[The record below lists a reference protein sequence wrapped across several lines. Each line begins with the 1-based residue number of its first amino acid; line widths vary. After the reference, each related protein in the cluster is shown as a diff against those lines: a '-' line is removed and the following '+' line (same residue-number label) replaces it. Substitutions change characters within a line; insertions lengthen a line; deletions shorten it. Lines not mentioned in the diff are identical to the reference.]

1 MLKLDRLGWAAG
13 LVLNVHGA
21 RIGVRVNDSRALE
34 HLKPS
39 YPAGWEVDVDQVK
52 EVEEL
57 FSVRMF
63 LDSGIVSSR
72 QFNLVYR
79 GVTRIVRSLRLD
91 DLVGPFETQFHAA
104 VAQLS
109 PRVFIHAGVV
119 GWNGQALVIPGSTLS
134 GKTTLVRALVAAGA
148 EYYSDEFAVLD
159 ANGFVYPYLKALGIR
174 SPGSVEQSRL
184 PIEDLNGAFG
194 HQPIPVGA
202 ILFSEYQN
210 GARGEFRRVSTGQ
223 ALLGLLKYAV
233 TAKSRPTETL
243 VALRLAA
250 SNARCFRVLRG
261 DAGPTVD
268 RLFRLLSRP
277 HEAASAA
284 ATPRITTCP
293 AD

>member
-13 LVLNVHGA
+13 VVLNVHGA
-21 RIGVRVNDSRALE
+21 RIGVRVNDGRVLE
-34 HLKPS
+34 RLKPS
-39 YPAGWEVDVDQVK
+39 YPAGWELDVDHE

-63 LDSGIVSSR
+63 LDSGTASSR

-79 GVTRIVRSLRLD
+79 GVTRIVRSLRFD
-91 DLVGPFETQFHAA
+91 DVVGPFETQFHAA

-134 GKTTLVRALVAAGA
+134 GKTTLVRALVEAGA

-159 ANGFVYPYLKALGIR
+159 ANGFVYPYLKALGVR
-174 SPGSVEQSRL
+174 SPGNVEQSRL
-184 PIEDLNGAFG
+184 PLEDLNGGIG
-194 HQPIPVGA
+194 HQPIPLGA
-202 ILFSEYQN
+202 LLFSEYQH
-210 GARGEFRRVSTGQ
+210 GARGEFRRVTAGQ

-233 TAKSRPTETL
+233 TAQSRPAETMA
-243 VALRLAA
+243 ALRLAA
-250 SNARCFRVLRG
+250 SNARSFRVLRG
-261 DAGPTVD
+261 DADRTVD

-284 ATPRITTCP
+284 PTPRITASP